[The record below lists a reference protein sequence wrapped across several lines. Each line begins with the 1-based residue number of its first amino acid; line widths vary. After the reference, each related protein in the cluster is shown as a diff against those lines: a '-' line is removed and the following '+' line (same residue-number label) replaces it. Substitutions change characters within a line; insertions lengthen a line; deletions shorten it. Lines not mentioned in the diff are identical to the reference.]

1 MAWIKVIAKSG
12 NDKIDG
18 MMKGDMLEV
27 PNVFKDPKT
36 IVIDKKS
43 YSVLSSSIDELDNIL
58 KIQLA
63 MASTKKEKSDDN
75 PNEGRS

>member
-12 NDKIDG
+12 NDTIDG
-18 MMKGDMLEV
+18 MMNGDMLEI
-27 PNVFKDPKT
+27 PNVLKDPKT

-43 YSVLSSSIDELDNIL
+43 YSVLSSSIDERDNIL

-63 MASTKKEKSDDN
+63 MASTKKEKSDDK